1 MQPCGPARPSRVV
14 AYHWESA
21 EPKRQTRKTLLRKS
35 LPAAI
40 FIALTVLRG
49 APALAQTID
58 GGPDLSTVR
67 VRMGPLMMNPTLS
80 ITNIGID
87 RNVFNDPPD
96 KNPKQ
101 DFTVTV
107 TPVSDFWLHLGPT
120 WLTATMNESI
130 NWYQKY
136 SSERTASS
144 GYRVGW
150 SALGSRMSFK
160 VDGSYLNAHDRPG
173 FEIDTR
179 AGRTEIDFKGSLDFH
194 ALSKSYVGVIADR
207 RQTRFAGEAQY
218 LGTSLSTTLNRIDTT
233 YGLNFRHQLTPLTS
247 ITFGATR
254 ADARFEFSP
263 DRDTVATS
271 GLMTVAFQP
280 AALIRGGFSV
290 GYDNFV
296 PVDRSLPSYRGLIG
310 NVDLTYVLL
319 GSTRFAVTG
328 GRSVQYSYD
337 INQPYYIQSRIGG
350 SVAQQIYGPFD
361 VQIRADIADLG
372 YRNRA
377 GAVVTVA
384 DRTDRIR
391 TVGAGVGFHMG
402 RDLRLSFNVDQNN
415 RESEVLEHR
424 YEKFLFGT
432 ALTYGF

>member
-1 MQPCGPARPSRVV
+1 MRSSTAAFDL
-14 AYHWESA
+14 AYYQESS
-21 EPKRQTRKTLLRKS
+21 EPKRRTRKTLLRKS
-35 LPAAI
+35 LPAAL
-40 FIALTVLRG
+40 FIALTFLRG
-49 APALAQTID
+49 APALAQAID
-58 GGPDLSTVR
+58 GGPDASNVR

-87 RNVFNDPPD
+87 RNVFNEPPD

-101 DFTVTV
+101 DFTVTL

-120 WLTATMNESI
+120 WLTATLNESI

-136 SSERTASS
+136 SSERTAST
-144 GYRVGW
+144 GYRLGW
-150 SALGSRMSFK
+150 SAIGSRMSFK
-160 VDGSYLNAHDRPG
+160 VDGSYLSAHDRPG

-179 AGRTEIDFKGSLDFH
+179 AGRKEIDFKGSLDFH
-194 ALSKSYVGVIADR
+194 ALSKSFVGVSADR

-218 LGTSLSTTLNRIDTT
+218 LGTSLSTTLNRIDTS
-233 YGLNFRHQLTPLTS
+233 YDVNFRHQLTPLTS

-254 ADARFEFSP
+254 SETRFEFSP
-263 DRDTVATS
+263 DRDTVANS
-271 GLMTVAFQP
+271 GLMKVTFQP
-280 AALIRGGFSV
+280 AALIRGGFSL

-296 PVDRSLPSYRGLIG
+296 PVDRTLPSYSGLIG

-328 GRSVQYSYD
+328 GRDVQYSYD
-337 INQPYYIQSRIGG
+337 INQPYYVQSRIGG
-350 SVAQQIYGPFD
+350 SVAQQIFGPFD
-361 VQIRADIADLG
+361 VQVRGDIAYLG

-377 GAVVTVA
+377 GAVVTVP
-384 DRTDRIR
+384 DRLDRVH

-402 RDLRLSFNVDQNN
+402 RDLRLSFNIDQNN
-415 RESEVLEHR
+415 RESQVPEHQ
-424 YEKFLFGT
+424 YQKLLIGT